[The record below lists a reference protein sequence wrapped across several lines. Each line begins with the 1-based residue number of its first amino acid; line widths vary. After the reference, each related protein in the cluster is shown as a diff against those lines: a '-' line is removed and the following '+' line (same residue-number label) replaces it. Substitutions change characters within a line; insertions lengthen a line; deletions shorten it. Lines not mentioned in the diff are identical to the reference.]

1 MKFGTS
7 GLRGLVTELE
17 GHASALYATA
27 FARHLLETGMAKAGD
42 EIYVA
47 GDFRPSSPS
56 IAGTCI
62 AALAASGL
70 KPVHCG
76 FIPTP
81 ALALYAA
88 LSAADIPKPVRL
100 AAMHGVIREETS
112 LSRPR

>member
-81 ALALYAA
+81 ALALYA
-88 LSAADIPKPVRL
+88 
-100 AAMHGVIREETS
+100 
-112 LSRPR
+112 LSRKRA